1 MSEQTITQTPVGV
14 PDILMNAPLTRQVD
28 VTLETNILDPVS
40 HNFSSASGGR
50 TVFQLP
56 PKGVLD
62 SQHAAIVFEAN
73 VGAGRPSGALAY
85 SAWAGGLGAIRRI
98 TARCGGNILSQIENV
113 GQYGAIKS
121 NFKSQAVKEG
131 ILDVR
136 HHSSN
141 GIEMRIAPVNITLG
155 SNATSFQQLYNP
167 ELDQCSTFGGAY
179 NGAADNTHQIQVSK
193 CLTDTAG
200 TGPEVVI
207 RLADIFEL
215 FNSHKLPLL
224 AMALVEIEIEWNA
237 FGDATTQADRTLI
250 QDSPVIDSLIPD
262 AAVNAV
268 GARTEG
274 GEVTLSTP
282 TMLLDY
288 IHYDD
293 QERQKIFDAVN
304 SGAGMRLDFSEVL
317 LTKGVNPAGPA
328 NDGASNAI
336 NQVQSNHIIGMA
348 LKEVKKIY
356 VVKNFDLNT
365 TIGAAERDADTNN
378 MKTHRNIVLNQFKS
392 QQMLGES
399 YNFFINNQR
408 IYDKDVDN
416 PAVQMNYLTQC
427 EGKWTCPGFA
437 QNTENYND
445 NYNNISLNAS
455 WAAGVETADINSGAT
470 HRYSSGTQH
479 VIGLNLDSYNSLGS
493 TPGNGVR
500 IGSSPIEFNYSRV
513 AVDLVAGAAGSSRA
527 EVNLDFHIV
536 YRRSLIIRSLGIDV
550 SDS

>member
-1 MSEQTITQTPVGV
+1 MSEQTMNNAPMGV

-40 HNFSSASGGR
+40 HSFNSASGGR

-62 SQHAAIVFEAN
+62 SQHAAIVFEAA
-73 VGAGRPSGALAY
+73 VAGGRPSGSLAY
-85 SAWAGGLGAIRRI
+85 TAWAGGLGAIRRI

-113 GQYGAIKS
+113 GTYGAIKS
-121 NFKSQAVKEG
+121 NFKSQAVKEN
-131 ILDVR
+131 ILDIR
-136 HHSSN
+136 HHSSS
-141 GIEMRIAPVNITLG
+141 GLELRVAPAQLFAG
-155 SNATSFQQLYNP
+155 SPSLTYQQLYNP
-167 ELDQCSTFGGAY
+167 ELDQCSTFGGSY
-179 NGAADNTHQIQVSK
+179 NGGNDNTHQIQVSK
-193 CLTDTAG
+193 CLTDTIG
-200 TGPEVVI
+200 TGPEVVV

-237 FGDATTQADRTLI
+237 FGDATTQADPTSI
-250 QDSPVIDSLIPD
+250 QDSPVIDSLIPN

-274 GEVTLSTP
+274 GEVVLSTP

-293 QERQKIFDAVN
+293 QERQKIFDSVN
-304 SGAGMRLDFSEVL
+304 SGGGLRLDFSEVL

-328 NDGASNAI
+328 NGGADVA

-348 LKEVKKIY
+348 MKEVKKIY

-365 TIGAAERDADTNN
+365 TIGTAERDADTNQ

-408 IYDKDVDN
+408 VYDNDVSN
-416 PAVQMNYLTQC
+416 PSVQMNYLTQC
-427 EGKWTCPGFA
+427 KGKWTCPGFS
-437 QNTENYND
+437 QNTENYNE
-445 NYNNISLNAS
+445 NYNAISLNSS
-455 WAAGVETADINSGAT
+455 WSGLNRTDNINSGAT
-470 HRYSSGTQH
+470 HRYLSGVNH

-493 TPGNGVR
+493 APGNGTR

-513 AVDLVAGAAGSSRA
+513 AVDLAAGAAGSSRA
-527 EVNLDFHIV
+527 EVNLDFFIV
-536 YRRSLIIRSLGIDV
+536 YRRSLIVRSLGIDV